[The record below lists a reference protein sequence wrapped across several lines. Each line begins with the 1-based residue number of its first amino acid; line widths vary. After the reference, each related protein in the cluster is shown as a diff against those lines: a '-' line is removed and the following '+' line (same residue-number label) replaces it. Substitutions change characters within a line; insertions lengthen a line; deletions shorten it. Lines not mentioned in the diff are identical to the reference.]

1 MVWDIKGS
9 GPTCDVEIV
18 RRIGKLRQVQFMR
31 ILEGLVFRC
40 SDEDELGLQR
50 NAELRS
56 GRQ

>member
-1 MVWDIKGS
+1 
-9 GPTCDVEIV
+9 
-18 RRIGKLRQVQFMR
+18 MR

-56 GRQ
+56 GRQEL